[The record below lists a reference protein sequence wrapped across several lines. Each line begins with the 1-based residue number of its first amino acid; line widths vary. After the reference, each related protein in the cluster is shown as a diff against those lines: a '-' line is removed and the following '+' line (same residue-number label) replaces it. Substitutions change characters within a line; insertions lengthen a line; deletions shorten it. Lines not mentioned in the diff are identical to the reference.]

1 MIHYLYI
8 GHFEH
13 ECGFVKFEKKTDI
26 KPIWH
31 RPVVSRPLDTSLIDR
46 LLRRHGITASTIPDH
61 WGLSI
66 ESEGFLSCDR
76 FTRSDEAIEFIK
88 ELAQQTGSEIADYSS
103 LSFVSPA
110 GLSIAKLKE
119 ERVG

>member
-1 MIHYLYI
+1 MIHYLYV

-13 ECGFVKFEKKTDI
+13 EGGFVKFEKKTET
-26 KPIWH
+26 KPTWH
-31 RPVVSRPLDTSLIDR
+31 RPVVTRPLNTSLIDR
-46 LLRRHGITASTIPDH
+46 LLRRHGTTASTIPDS

-66 ESEGFLSCDR
+66 ESEGFVTCDR
-76 FTRSDEAIEFIK
+76 FTRSDEVIEFIK

-103 LSFVSPA
+103 LSFVTPE
-110 GLSIAKLKE
+110 GLSIAKLNE